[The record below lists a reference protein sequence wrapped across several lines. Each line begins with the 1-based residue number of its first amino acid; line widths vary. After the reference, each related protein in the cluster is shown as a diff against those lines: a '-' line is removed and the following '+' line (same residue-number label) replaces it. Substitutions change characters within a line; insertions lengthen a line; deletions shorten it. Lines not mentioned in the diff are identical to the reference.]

1 MAVTNSIPAL
11 RIVEREAQI
20 FRRLWRATVFSSLV
34 TPLMFLAAMGLG
46 LGGLV
51 DKRGHVAHLTYL
63 VFVAPGLMAA
73 TAMQIGAGESLW
85 PVLGGFKW
93 TRHSHAMVATPLAP
107 KDVYGGFLAW
117 VGIRTLAS
125 ATVFVMVAAI
135 LGAVPSPWGVLAV
148 PSASLG
154 ALAFAAPLGAFAATQ
169 QSDQAF
175 PVIMRLGV
183 IPLFLFSGTFFP
195 VSQLP
200 GWLRPISQ
208 VSPLYHAVEL
218 CRSATTGSGNGSAI
232 ALHVAVLVICT
243 AAGTWWGRHT
253 FYRRLS
259 S

>member
-1 MAVTNSIPAL
+1 MSVPPTL

-20 FRRLWRATVFSSLV
+20 FLRLWRATVFSSV
-34 TPLMFLAAMGLG
+34 ITPVLFLAAMGLG

-51 DKRGHVAHLTYL
+51 DRHGPVTHLSYL

-93 TRHSHAMVATPLAP
+93 TRHSHAIVGTPLAP

-117 VGIRTLAS
+117 VGIRTTAS
-125 ATVFVMVAAI
+125 AVIFLSVAAV
-135 LGAVPSPWGVLAV
+135 LGAIPSSWAVLGV
-148 PSASLG
+148 PSACMG

-200 GWLRPISQ
+200 GWLRPVS
-208 VSPLYHAVEL
+208 VLSPLYHAVEL
-218 CRSATTGSGNGSAI
+218 CRSATTGHGRPASI
-232 ALHVAVLVICT
+232 VVHLAVLSACII
-243 AAGTWWGRHT
+243 AGAWWGRRT

-259 S
+259 P